1 MLLVGC
7 DPFNV
12 SKMASNEHITVVR
25 LAARETGADADLGGG
40 DGDGVGDDD
49 GGGVRDG
56 DASRWCCG
64 LWYVLTIVTFPGIH
78 NIFMRIR

>member
-25 LAARETGADADLGGG
+25 SGAGATSADDDLGGG
-40 DGDGVGDDD
+40 DGDGVGDNE

-56 DASRWCCG
+56 DASRWHCR
-64 LWYVLTIVTFPGIH
+64 LWYVLTIATSFRIH
-78 NIFMRIR
+78 NKFMRVG